1 MYRQYENPWTLED
14 ELRELQARIAE
25 TTDEDELIALSEQ
38 EAELR
43 DRINYAWQDDEY
55 DSDYDY

>member
-14 ELRELQARIAE
+14 ELRELQSRMAE
-25 TTDEDELIALSEQ
+25 TTDEDELMALAEE

-43 DRINYAWQDDEY
+43 DRINYAWQDDEF
-55 DSDYDY
+55 DAGEDY